1 MQQECS
7 LMEEVK
13 ARNKRA
19 HHSLLSK
26 LPNLLDRPGG
36 SLLETHAVDLVPT
49 FALVFRPMPRASE
62 AIAGLHKTNVMLCV
76 LVLYV
81 RACAGGSCTRGLPRR
96 RWQSGRRRIWRG
108 GRPWI
113 CLLALLGGFISY
125 LMRGGRYLKLTEC
138 VEVAVVVKSAR
149 WIFRDEGGGV
159 LVDVELGFSGVM

>member
-1 MQQECS
+1 
-7 LMEEVK
+7 
-13 ARNKRA
+13 
-19 HHSLLSK
+19 
-26 LPNLLDRPGG
+26 
-36 SLLETHAVDLVPT
+36 
-49 FALVFRPMPRASE
+49 
-62 AIAGLHKTNVMLCV
+62 MLCV

-149 WIFRDEGGGV
+149 LIFGDGGGGI
-159 LVDVELGFSGVM
+159 LVVERDVELGFSGHVTPRLCASFHLLVVALTFPFPYLTTNLHSTTMTFHNNQWFLGTDCFKVVVG